1 MKKAA
6 YPQRSC
12 RTPVPGDHM
21 DYPCEIFEHHLGPCA
36 TFWVARSVTARDA
49 WEADHPD
56 WEKTSA
62 FGDPLR
68 DVAG

>member
-1 MKKAA
+1 
-6 YPQRSC
+6 
-12 RTPVPGDHM
+12 M